1 MCPIRLNDQHKLA
14 LATVYEGR
22 LVYSKDVV
30 LKAGSRVL
38 DTGSGTGESRNTTQV
53 RVRLL
58 KISAR
63 YMVDGSIERG
73 IQ

>member
-53 RVRLL
+53 RSL

-63 YMVDGSIERG
+63 YMVDGSIERS